1 MVQTGKMVYR
11 INRAQGLPCL
21 GKEDLADAMEG
32 PQLIPS
38 VGRLCIL
45 SMAPDLGRV
54 ASPAILRLA
63 LTLIDGLSPQDP
75 GETHK

>member
-11 INRAQGLPCL
+11 INRAHGLPCL

-38 VGRLCIL
+38 VGSLCVQHGTGPPK
-45 SMAPDLGRV
+45 S
-54 ASPAILRLA
+54 
-63 LTLIDGLSPQDP
+63 GLPNHIETDP
-75 GETHK
+75 HAT